1 MSSPYNKEY
10 YCTYPFIF
18 ELLSQD
24 NENNNE
30 NMVSVYTEEEKDII
44 QQISYKND
52 LLNIFFLSESE
63 QNNINTCIQSHFDS
77 MDSQILECAKRLS
90 LNHLNNVNNDTRLG
104 FSLLFTYDYLH
115 YTHTCICEFLTNGKI
130 SERSLNELK
139 KAINDS

>member
-1 MSSPYNKEY
+1 MAYNKEY

-24 NENNNE
+24 NKDENDNT
-30 NMVSVYTEEEKDII
+30 VYTEEEKDII

-63 QNNINTCIQSHFDS
+63 QDNINACIQSHFDS
-77 MDSQILECAKRLS
+77 IDPQILECAQRLVS
-90 LNHLNNVNNDTRLG
+90 KHLNNLNNLNNDPRFG

-115 YTHTCICEFLTNGKI
+115 YTHTCMCEFLTNGKI
-130 SERSLNELK
+130 SERSLQELK
-139 KAINDS
+139 NAIHR